1 MDITATSLAVKLM
14 TSEIGAAA
22 APVLAPDPL
31 ASAQF
36 AQIMAP
42 PPPVASPAPASADAR
57 VRAVTPE
64 NRTMGDNILSGMQGL
79 SNDFQ
84 QSVKA
89 VSAVLTDGANLN
101 VAELLKVQV
110 ALMQISVQYE
120 LIGKAVSRSTQ
131 NLDQLVKVQ

>member
-22 APVLAPDPL
+22 SPVLAPDPL

-42 PPPVASPAPASADAR
+42 PPVASPAPASADTG
-57 VRAVTPE
+57 VRAVASE